1 MIIIISCVAVFQATP
16 PGWHDRA
23 MPVPEFIADL
33 RARIGHDPL
42 WLIGT
47 TAVVIRGGSEVL
59 LIERADNGC
68 WTPVTG
74 IVDPGEEPADAAVRE
89 VAEETG
95 ATAVP
100 TRLAWVHATAPVVHA
115 NGDRAQYLDHV
126 FLMDW
131 VAGEP
136 RPDGE
141 ESTAAGWFA
150 STRCRRCRRGC
161 GTGSRPPA
169 VIAARP
175 ASSGPARPVSRQS
188 AETHSRVG
196 RASAESMAS
205 AQNTTA
211 R

>member
-1 MIIIISCVAVFQATP
+1 
-16 PGWHDRA
+16 

-141 ESTAAGWFA
+141 ESTAAGWFRLDA
-150 STRCRRCRRGC
+150 LPQMSARMRDR
-161 GTGSRPPA
+161 
-169 VIAARP
+169 IAAAR
-175 ASSGPARPVSRQS
+175 SDRGQTRFEWSGPA
-188 AETHSRVG
+188 G
-196 RASAESMAS
+196 
-205 AQNTTA
+205 
-211 R
+211 